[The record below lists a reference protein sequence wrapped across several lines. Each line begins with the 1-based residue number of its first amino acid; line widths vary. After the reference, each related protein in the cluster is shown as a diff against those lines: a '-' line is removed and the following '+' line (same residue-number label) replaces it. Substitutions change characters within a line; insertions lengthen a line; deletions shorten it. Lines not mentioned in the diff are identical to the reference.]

1 MKKIY
6 ITEKQLVDF
15 IKLDE
20 TIRYSVNRQPGDN
33 IETAIKKAKTELDR
47 DAPNVNDAEF
57 VISKDE
63 VNEDINNSNNVVEE
77 VTNFIITN
85 WGDEFDGSLTISQVK
100 DMIQDAYIEVTGE
113 EIDYNDKN
121 IYRAIQYKL
130 MDYVM
135 NNRMNKKTNESIS
148 ITKKQIK
155 EAITKKRIAES
166 KVYTKK
172 DFKKMCK

>member
-20 TIRYSVNRQPGDN
+20 AIQQYVNKKPGQTIDA
-33 IETAIKKAKTELDR
+33 AIKDAAR
-47 DAPNVNDAEF
+47 DSAREAPNAEIDF

-135 NNRMNKKTNESIS
+135 NNRMNKKTNESVT

-172 DFKKMCK
+172 DLKKMCK